1 MLILAKSILR
11 LMLGFVLSLIISMIA
26 IPLLRK
32 FKLGQSV
39 SHLINERHLKKEEV
53 LNVSK

>member
-1 MLILAKSILR
+1 MWLKI
-11 LMLGFVLSLIISMIA
+11 SLIISMIA

-39 SHLINERHLKKEEV
+39 SHLINERHLKKEGTPTMGG
-53 LNVSK
+53 LIFIFTTS